1 MKSWI
6 VPIYMVLEKG
16 YVIFHFIASKQR
28 IANISAAFLSSV
40 LKGEQNKTTGAIA
53 DKHEE

>member
-6 VPIYMVLEKG
+6 VPIYTVLEKG

-28 IANISAAFLSSV
+28 IANISAAFLPSV
-40 LKGEQNKTTGAIA
+40 LKGEQNKATGAIA